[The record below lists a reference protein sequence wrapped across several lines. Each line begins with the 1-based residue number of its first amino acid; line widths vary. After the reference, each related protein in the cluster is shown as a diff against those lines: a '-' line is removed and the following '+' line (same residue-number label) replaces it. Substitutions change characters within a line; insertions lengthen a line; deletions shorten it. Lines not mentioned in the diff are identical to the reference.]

1 MEAKRISFFLAWAS
15 LLLVSLACQTL
26 LGPRGIS
33 AVNPNTAH
41 PKASATPTDVPQS
54 TMRLSGEN
62 LPDLSF
68 GPVGES
74 PDDRYRPQ
82 LRDDPQTL
90 DTENFRIHYTL
101 NGRDQV
107 PPGDENKN
115 GHPDYV
121 EEVARAMEFSWYAE
135 IDYFGWTAP
144 PPDGNLGGDDR
155 YDVYL
160 EDILDEDIAGYT
172 DWDYE
177 EDEGI
182 DNPNSEQIE
191 RYASTS
197 FIALDNDYAEYS
209 ESSIPWVETLEYM
222 QVTAAHELHHAIQF
236 GYDAFEPHGWLWE
249 ASATWM
255 QDEVFDSINEG
266 IDILP
271 SVFKATD
278 SCQLDEGGDERVED
292 GDHWYGLWIF
302 IRYLSETYGHDSVRE
317 LWELAIQTDR
327 YSSWDQLFESRET
340 NFEHFFEDYSVALL
354 TRDFYEGSDYP
365 LIRLEGSVEP
375 DGVFEP
381 VDGVGQIGADYLE
394 IQGGGF
400 LTIELSNQSL
410 RGLLVGI
417 RDTET
422 FLFPLVSGRVSF
434 DADAFERTY
443 LIVMNL
449 ERASGEAN
457 CHFAAYTVTLAEG
470 GVPAEHSQIF
480 PALNF
485 QPPRVEGLLNPDDFE

>member
-1 MEAKRISFFLAWAS
+1 MGAKKTGFFLAWAT
-15 LLLVSLACQTL
+15 LVLTSLACRTL
-26 LGPRGIS
+26 LGGARAIS
-33 AVNPNTAH
+33 PNIQPPKPSPTSTETPAPFTA
-41 PKASATPTDVPQS
+41 
-54 TMRLSGEN
+54 RLSGAD
-62 LPDLSF
+62 LPDLDF
-68 GPVGES
+68 GPVGDS
-74 PDDRYRPQ
+74 PHDPYRPQ

-90 DTENFRIHYTL
+90 DTKNFRIHYTL
-101 NGRDQV
+101 SGRDRV
-107 PPGDENKN
+107 PPDDKNENN
-115 GHPDYV
+115 HPDYV

-135 IDYFGWTAP
+135 VEYFGWTAP
-144 PPDGNLGGDDR
+144 PPDGDLGGDSR

-160 EDILDEDIAGYT
+160 EDILDDDIAGYT

-182 DNPNSEQIE
+182 DNPNSERIE
-191 RYASTS
+191 SFASTS

-271 SVFKATD
+271 SALKATD

-292 GDHWYGLWIF
+292 ADHWYGLWIF
-302 IRYLSETYGHDSVRE
+302 IRYLSETYGHESVRE
-317 LWELAIQTDR
+317 LWELAIDSDR
-327 YSSWDQLFESRET
+327 YANWDRLLEQRET
-340 NFEHFFEDYSVALL
+340 NLEDFFEDYSVALL
-354 TRDFYEGSDYP
+354 TRGFHEGGDYP
-365 LIRLEGSVEP
+365 LIRLEGEVEL
-375 DGVFEP
+375 DRVFEP

-394 IQGGGF
+394 IQGDGL
-400 LTIELSNQSL
+400 LTVELSNQSL
-410 RGLLVGI
+410 RGLVVGI
-417 RDTET
+417 RDAQA
-422 FLFPLVSGRVSF
+422 FLFSVGDRTSF
-434 DADAFERTY
+434 DADLFERSY

-457 CHFAAYTVTLAEG
+457 CHFADYTVTLNEAS
-470 GVPAEHSQIF
+470 VAVKPSQVLSA
-480 PALNF
+480 PNF
-485 QPPRVEGLLNPDDFE
+485 QAPRIEGLLDPEDFE